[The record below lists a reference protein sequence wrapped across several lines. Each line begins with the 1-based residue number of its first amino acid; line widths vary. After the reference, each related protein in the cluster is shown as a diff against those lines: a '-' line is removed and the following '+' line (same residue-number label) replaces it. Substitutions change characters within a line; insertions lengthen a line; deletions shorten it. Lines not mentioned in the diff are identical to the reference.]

1 MKNDINEKEFFS
13 MINDTSELIKKQQ
26 SKNLS
31 SAVIGGINANT
42 TVDTVEFWKWLGRNY
57 PKNFGSFEATQQ
69 TISTHNLQWTKTILQ
84 GKGYEWDWMTAQR
97 NNISNVFSKYVAGDC
112 PTQPGIDIITQTSIL
127 TGDVEGMYQNK
138 AYLSSNNPKKNY
150 MTVFKYRKGKRKWM
164 F

>member
-42 TVDTVEFWKWLGRNY
+42 TVDTVEF
-57 PKNFGSFEATQQ
+57 
-69 TISTHNLQWTKTILQ
+69 
-84 GKGYEWDWMTAQR
+84 
-97 NNISNVFSKYVAGDC
+97 SKYVAGDC

-138 AYLSSNNPKKNY
+138 AYLSSNNPKKIY

>member
-1 MKNDINEKEFFS
+1 M
-13 MINDTSELIKKQQ
+13 
-26 SKNLS
+26 
-31 SAVIGGINANT
+31 
-42 TVDTVEFWKWLGRNY
+42 GRNY

-138 AYLSSNNPKKNY
+138 AYLSSNNPKKIY
-150 MTVFKYRKGKRKWM
+150 MTVFKYRKGKRQWM